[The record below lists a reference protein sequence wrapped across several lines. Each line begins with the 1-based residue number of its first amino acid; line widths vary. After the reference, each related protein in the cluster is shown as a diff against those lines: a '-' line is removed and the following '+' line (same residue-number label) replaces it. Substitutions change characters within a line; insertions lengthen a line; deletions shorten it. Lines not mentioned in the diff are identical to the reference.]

1 MKRPSLLAT
10 AVTATMSSAQPTV
23 GTPPARAEGTD
34 LDRCNGDYGLA
45 EGFRQRRAAATGGP
59 MATLWGRGW
68 FLISNRSYG
77 PWQGKLKFD
86 DVHRTDPWTASKG
99 AN

>member
-34 LDRCNGDYGLA
+34 LDRYNGDYGSA
-45 EGFRQRRAAATGGP
+45 EGLRPRRAAAI
-59 MATLWGRGW
+59 GRGW

-86 DVHRTDPWTASKG
+86 DVHGTDPWTASKG